1 MQKSVKS
8 PANIDAPVNKQGEP
22 FKKKKVIIEQL
33 TEHWSCEIHSL
44 PDKPAL
50 CWTPIVQR
58 PHSNCYPITS
68 NVTAWPESCGFGLAF
83 NGSGFQDRQAG
94 PKPSMM
100 AGFGSALA

>member
-8 PANIDAPVNKQGEP
+8 PANIDAPVNKQGKP

-44 PDKPAL
+44 LDKPAL

-58 PHSNCYPITS
+58 PHGNCYPITS
-68 NVTAWPESCGFGLAF
+68 NVTAQLGLKAV
-83 NGSGFQDRQAG
+83 
-94 PKPSMM
+94 
-100 AGFGSALA
+100 ALAWLSTAQAFKIARLGQSHQ